1 MFELFSDTKESLL
14 FIVTTPLYFLFIGIE
29 MFLSAQYR
37 NERYSLED
45 TKENLFLMI
54 ANIGVDI
61 IMRITGLGILMICY
75 EHKIFSVENVW
86 LYWLLC
92 LVFQDFAFWLMH
104 YIDHSVRLFW
114 AVHVTHHSSEKF
126 NLTVG
131 LRSSLLEPLYRFLY
145 FTPIAFL
152 GFKPADILLLFS
164 ITQLY
169 GIFIHTQYVGKLG
182 VLEKWFA
189 TPSNH
194 RVHHGK
200 NIKYLDRNMGMFLI
214 IWDKL
219 FGTYQEEEEEV
230 QYGLTTPLQERDL
243 GNVMFHEF
251 KSIWKDHKHAP
262 DLKSKW
268 MYVFGPPGWSH
279 DGKSKTSKQLRE
291 ELTKGSSPTP
301 NHISTSRPVSPEHQP
316 LQS

>member
-1 MFELFSDTKESLL
+1 MTDLFAGTIESLL
-14 FIVTTPLYFLFIGIE
+14 FIITTPLYIFFIGLE
-29 MFLSAQYR
+29 MFLSAKYR
-37 NERYSLED
+37 NDRYAGAD
-45 TKENLFLMI
+45 TKENLFLMV
-54 ANIGVDI
+54 ANIGVDLM
-61 IMRITGLGILMICY
+61 MRIAGMGMLMVCFQ
-75 EHKIFSVENVW
+75 HKVFSIETPW

-92 LVFQDFAFWLMH
+92 LVFQDFSFWLMH

-131 LRSSLLEPLYRFLY
+131 LRSSLLEPLYRFIY
-145 FTPIAFL
+145 FMPIAFM
-152 GFKPADILLLFS
+152 GFKPQEILLMFS

-182 VLEKWFA
+182 ILERLFA

-219 FGTYQEEEEEV
+219 FGTYQQEEEEV
-230 QYGLTTPLQERDL
+230 RYGLTTPLKERDL

-251 KSIWKDHKHAP
+251 KAIRNDVKRAP
-262 DLKSKW
+262 DLKSKF

-279 DGKSKTSKQLRE
+279 DGKTKTSKQLRE
-291 ELTKGSSPTP
+291 DLAAGREIKEY
-301 NHISTSRPVSPEHQP
+301 N
-316 LQS
+316 

>member
-1 MFELFSDTKESLL
+1 MSDFFTGTLEGVL
-14 FIVTTPLYFLFIGIE
+14 FIVTTPLYVLFIGLEI
-29 MFLSAQYR
+29 FLSARYR
-37 NERYSLED
+37 NERYTISD
-45 TKENLFLMI
+45 TRDNLFLMV
-54 ANIGVDI
+54 ANIGVDVL
-61 IMRITGLGILMICY
+61 MRMIGMGMLMFCFQHSFY
-75 EHKIFSVENVW
+75 SVDRPW
-86 LYWLLC
+86 LYWSLC
-92 LVFQDFAFWLMH
+92 LVLQDFSFWLMH

-145 FTPIAFL
+145 FMPIALL
-152 GFKPADILLLFS
+152 GFKPQDILLMFS
-164 ITQLY
+164 MTQLY

-182 VLEKWFA
+182 FLEKIFA

-219 FGTYQEEEEEV
+219 FGTYQQEEEEV
-230 QYGLTTPLQERDL
+230 RYGLTTPLTERDL

-251 KSIWKDHKHAP
+251 RAIWRDVKHAP
-262 DLKSKW
+262 DFRSKF

-279 DGKSKTSKQLRE
+279 NGKTKTSRQLRE
-291 ELTKGSSPTP
+291 DLAAGREIREYT
-301 NHISTSRPVSPEHQP
+301 
-316 LQS
+316 